1 MKKGAKNKTKRKVMK
16 IIIKEI
22 KTINVREVK
31 TINFK
36 EIRKINLVGG
46 DIKVKRI

>member
-1 MKKGAKNKTKRKVMK
+1 MK
-16 IIIKEI
+16 ISIKEI

-31 TINFK
+31 TIYFK
-36 EIRKINLVGG
+36 EIRKINLIGG